1 MKKFLVAALA
11 LLFVSFTLSA
21 QPRAFGV
28 RFGAGLEISY
38 QHSLGSTHQGD
49 NFFEFDAG
57 VMGYT
62 NYPGYRLSA
71 MYDFTLLSF
80 HFIGGDWNMYLGPGL
95 TLGMYDKSKFMG
107 GLVVQYGLAYDF
119 VSIPL
124 SIGIDTR
131 PCFIF
136 TDQGATMSFK
146 ETIPMASLRWKF

>member
-1 MKKFLVAALA
+1 MKKIAIIAVMLLLAA
-11 LLFVSFTLSA
+11 FVSGA
-21 QPRAFGV
+21 QPRSFGL

-38 QHSLGSTHQGD
+38 QHNLGSSLQGP

-71 MYDFTLLSF
+71 IYDFTLLSRYF
-80 HFIGGDWNMYLGPGL
+80 LGGDWSLFIGPGL

-107 GLVVQYGLAYDF
+107 GLLMQLGISYDLEA
-119 VSIPL
+119 IPL

-131 PCFIF
+131 PCFIM
-136 TDQGATMSFK
+136 TNDSATLSFK
-146 ETIPMASLRWKF
+146 ELIPMASLRWKF

>member
-1 MKKFLVAALA
+1 MKKIVIAALA
-11 LLFVSFTLSA
+11 LLLVSFTVSA

-38 QHSLGSTHQGD
+38 QHNLGSTHQGP
-49 NFFEFDAG
+49 NYFEFDAG

-71 MYDFTLLSF
+71 MYDFTLLRF
-80 HFIGGDWNMYLGPGL
+80 HFLWGDWNMALGPGV

-107 GLVVQYGLAYDF
+107 GLVVQYALTYDF
-119 VSIPL
+119 PTLPISL
-124 SIGIDTR
+124 GIDTR

-136 TDQGATMSFK
+136 TDQGAVMSFK

>member
-1 MKKFLVAALA
+1 MKKIVLAALA
-11 LLFVSFTLSA
+11 LLLVSYTLSA
-21 QPRAFGV
+21 QPRSFGV

-38 QHSLGSTHQGD
+38 QHNLGSTHQGA

-71 MYDFTLLSF
+71 MYDFSLLSW
-80 HFIGGDWNMYLGPGL
+80 HFLGGDWNMFLGPGV

-107 GLVVQYGLAYDF
+107 GLVVQYGISYDF

-124 SIGIDTR
+124 SIGVDTR

-136 TDQGATMSFK
+136 TADSATMSFK
-146 ETIPMASLRWKF
+146 EMVPMASLRWKF